1 MPVQTKIIDSV
12 NELLKKKGFELKLNT
27 GGVCGGLASIYVK
40 YFLEGKETEFFEME
54 RKLANPPKN
63 YNMGD
68 DPDFDN
74 FIKDVEIAFNSQ
86 IYHKGTYQGDLN
98 AILKFDGKPV
108 NNEYNIGLV
117 DTRAKWGEILGS
129 IKNEGRA
136 CYVASN
142 NHAIAISFSNNRY
155 VVYDPNYDEDD
166 NKKINNTKS
175 FDTAAKAIEEIEKCF
190 GDVNPSNLYRD
201 YLGISVRVF
210 AHPNEKRA
218 AVYPSKTDLHRTH
231 FSTPPSL
238 TRSITHPDGYGYDS
252 MTCAIRANDTETI
265 QHLFQHMPLNAAHV
279 VSAEHHT
286 RYKLAFDI
294 FKRLSVNEAERVLR
308 FMSEHGS
315 ADLFEQMLD
324 NYFTTKSNDPNAFK
338 QKFVHNSNPAV
349 KVTSLLEFAV
359 KGKDKKNIEVLAQFL
374 KAHSID
380 SSSLDINPIIEALKK
395 NIEKDKSG
403 ILENLFLHFPDLINE
418 KMIADLLKVAAEN
431 NSSKSLKILLQQV
444 SRLNSASK
452 DSIFDEKIISKITPD
467 NLKLLADANIPIP
480 QSLFATALNRKEP
493 AIFATCVGALSG
505 NDPWVHFL
513 KKAVDGKFKKGEKLP
528 ISLFDAGK
536 PYTPFKVLTRFPN
549 NNQIILDNWPTRK
562 IPQFTKNEALSWAV
576 ESGNV
581 EIAEKLR
588 QSGATLKI
596 DTLEK
601 LIADYPNRQDK
612 MYNFLLDRLKTLIV
626 GQEETLARHAAQVIH
641 HASFHDTPNG
651 LKEVA
656 VLFRDSRLLDQSHLI
671 PALNP
676 EMKAMQT
683 ASGDDLI
690 RLDKLVK
697 HKKYPAAKYAYR
709 WAILNK
715 EFEFASSLSQCFTAS
730 PNYFYNLFLEV
741 NRLGDDECLNHLFM
755 EHSSLLENVDLYKQ
769 LEEQGQFTLLNKIIR
784 QNKLQ
789 DDSYRLQLLNR
800 AVERHDEKLVVALS
814 KFVNS
819 GYSTNATPVYK
830 ALAAHNSKGLILL
843 LENGALLKDI
853 TASDVVDTLV
863 RTNDIQLF
871 HKVFED
877 KHFQSR
883 FFDSNQLIRHLEK
896 LYEKGNSELLGEFN
910 KKFPELDFK
919 RLKDTPDSF
928 KFSAFGE
935 NVKNIDGL
943 FDQACSNQCL
953 TVVNSL
959 LETYQPKARE
969 KESLFERLD
978 DLFNAP
984 YRTEKIR
991 PFNPQLVRQR
1001 RQERES
1007 IEAKERDATSGANKR
1022 TPSVLQRL
1030 SPDQQKMM
1038 VQGQFHGKTPPPLQQ
1053 RKSLDPLAK
1062 QAPVNPGDE
1071 SAKTQQR
1078 KLPDPP
1084 VTRHPPVDTN
1094 DNTPINEAMKKYHW
1108 RKVFDTLYDKK
1119 LGRLYSLIKNENY
1132 APFEES
1138 HRKIEDVIINLRT
1151 SQKNLRRFADVAP
1164 ARNERRALAN
1174 SLLENKL
1181 ILRAL
1186 DEDNEDKLLPLMQ
1199 QIKPEQ
1205 PEALVNDR
1213 SNSLNDEVMALFKKY
1228 AKTGQT
1234 KVISNLFSFYEAN
1247 SVIRLALEKA
1257 KQNKEEWGTLVGL
1270 LQSCTYTSPEHSS
1283 PPIDKELI
1291 SELEKYRED
1300 LLNGFKN
1307 ASRDIRMELVQLLD
1321 KKTDSALAWILKSE
1335 HGQVNTLLN
1344 AVEGEMVKAESS
1356 IPSATRSKVSR
1367 FMVGLDEFK
1376 NTIDKL
1382 QIRYNHFLETIS
1394 SNDYAPMEA
1403 LQELTAIK
1411 KEFQEGKL
1419 TSYYFTDGALLDHL
1433 LDNLPKHNK
1442 DNIQD
1447 LLQIKQKID
1456 QMSRTFVDY
1465 LEGFQKAGFNAK
1477 TALQQLEVIH
1487 QTFENE
1493 QLIPAYFAEEKWI
1506 ETLFEQLNKYQQKT
1520 INEPQM
1526 LSFLTDLYKV
1536 ISEEAGPIQKT
1547 TQAPQADQQKAQEEK
1562 IEQARQQAEREA
1574 KEQAAKEQAEREA
1587 QERAAKEQAEREAK
1601 EQAAKEQ
1608 AEREAKEQAAKEQ
1621 AEREA
1626 KEQAAKEQAEREAK
1640 EQAAKEQAEREA
1652 KEQAAKEQAEREA
1665 QERAAKEQAERETQ
1679 ERAAKEQAE
1688 REAKEQAAKE
1698 QAEREA
1704 QERAAKEQA
1713 EREAQE
1719 RAAKEQAEREAQE
1732 RAAKEQAERE

>member
-1 MPVQTKIIDSV
+1 MPAQTKIIDSV
-12 NELLKKKGFELKLNT
+12 NELLKKKGFQLELNT

-40 YFLEGKETEFFEME
+40 YFLEGRETEFFEME

-117 DTRAKWGEILGS
+117 DTRVKWGEILGS

-155 VVYDPNYDEDD
+155 VVYDPNYDEDA

-201 YLGISVRVF
+201 YLGISVRAF

-218 AVYPSKTDLHRTH
+218 AVYPSKADIQRAH
-231 FSTPPSL
+231 FATSSSL
-238 TRSITHPDGYGYDS
+238 TRSINHPKGYGYDS
-252 MTCAIRANDTETI
+252 MTCAIRANDTDTI
-265 QHLFQHMPLNAAHV
+265 QHLVQHMPLK
-279 VSAEHHT
+279 AEHATCAEGHT
-286 RYKLAFDI
+286 RYELALNI
-294 FKRLSVNEAERVLR
+294 FKRLSVIEAERVIRYMPLY
-308 FMSEHGS
+308 GS
-315 ADLFEQMLD
+315 ADLLKQMLD

-338 QKFVHNSNPAV
+338 QKFVHSSNPTV
-349 KVTSLLEFAV
+349 KATSLLEYAV

-380 SSSLDINPIIEALKK
+380 ASSFDIDPIIEALKK
-395 NIEKDKSG
+395 NIGKDKSG

-444 SRLNSASK
+444 SRLGSASK
-452 DSIFDEKIISKITPD
+452 ESIFDEKIISKITPD

-536 PYTPFKVLTRFPN
+536 PYTPFKVLARFPN
-549 NNQIILDNWPTRK
+549 NNHIILDNWPTRK

-588 QSGATLKI
+588 QSGAALKI

-612 MYNFLLDRLKTLIV
+612 MYHFLLDRLKTLIV
-626 GQEETLARHAAQVIH
+626 GHEETLASHAAQVIH
-641 HASFHDTPNG
+641 HASFHETPHV

-676 EMKAMQT
+676 EMKAMQS
-683 ASGDDLI
+683 ASGDELI
-690 RLDKLVK
+690 RLTEVVK
-697 HKKYPAAKYAYR
+697 HKKYPAEKYAYR

-730 PNYFYNLFLEV
+730 PGYFYNLFLEV

-784 QNKLQ
+784 QNKLK
-789 DDSYRLQLLNR
+789 DDSYRLQLLNK

-814 KFVNS
+814 KFANS
-819 GYSTNATPVYK
+819 GYSTHATPVYK

-853 TASDVVDTLV
+853 TASDVLDTLV
-863 RTNDIQLF
+863 KTNDIQLL

-883 FFDSNQLIRHLEK
+883 FFDSNQLIKHLEK

-910 KKFPELDFK
+910 KKFPEIDFK
-919 RLKDTPDSF
+919 RLKDSPDTF

-943 FDQACSNQCL
+943 FDQACSNRCL

-1022 TPSVLQRL
+1022 TPSVLNRL
-1030 SPDQQKMM
+1030 SSDQQKMM
-1038 VQGQFHGKTPPPLQQ
+1038 AQAQFQGKTTPSLQQ
-1053 RKSLDPLAK
+1053 RKSLNPIAK
-1062 QAPVNPGDE
+1062 QVPVNTGDE
-1071 SAKTQQR
+1071 SVKSEQR

-1084 VTRHPPVDTN
+1084 VTRHPPVDTK
-1094 DNTPINEAMKKYHW
+1094 DDTPINEAMKKYHW

-1151 SQKNLRRFADVAP
+1151 SQKNLRHFADVAP
-1164 ARNERRALAN
+1164 ARNERRASAN

-1199 QIKPEQ
+1199 QIKPEK

-1213 SNSLNDEVMALFKKY
+1213 SSSLNDEVMALFKKY

-1257 KQNKEEWGTLVGL
+1257 RQNKEEWGTLVGL

-1291 SELEKYRED
+1291 SELEKHREE
-1300 LLNGFKN
+1300 LLTGFKT
-1307 ASRDIRMELVQLLD
+1307 AGRDIRMELVQLLD

-1335 HGQVNTLLN
+1335 HEQVNTLLN
-1344 AVEGEMVKAESS
+1344 TVEGEMVKAESS

-1376 NTIDKL
+1376 NTIDNL
-1382 QIRYNHFLETIS
+1382 QIRYNRFLETIS
-1394 SNDYAPMEA
+1394 SNDYAPGEA
-1403 LQELTAIK
+1403 LKELTAIK
-1411 KEFQEGKL
+1411 KDFQDGKL
-1419 TSYYFTDGALLDHL
+1419 ASYYFTDGVLLDHL

-1456 QMSRTFVDY
+1456 QMSQTFVDY
-1465 LEGFQKAGFNAK
+1465 LESFQKAGFNAK
-1477 TALQQLEVIH
+1477 TALQQLEAIH
-1487 QTFENE
+1487 QTFEKE
-1493 QLIPAYFAEEKWI
+1493 QLVPGYFAEEKWI
-1506 ETLFEQLNKYQQKT
+1506 ETLFEQLDKYKQKT
-1520 INEPQM
+1520 INEPQI
-1526 LSFLTDLYKV
+1526 LSFLTDLYKI

-1562 IEQARQQAEREA
+1562 IDQARQQAEREA
-1574 KEQAAKEQAEREA
+1574 
-1587 QERAAKEQAEREAK
+1587 QERARQEAERQAEEIAK
-1601 EQAAKEQ
+1601 QEVQRQ
-1608 AEREAKEQAAKEQ
+1608 AEELAKQEAARQ
-1621 AEREA
+1621 AEELAKQEA
-1626 KEQAAKEQAEREAK
+1626 ERQAEELAKQEA
-1640 EQAAKEQAEREA
+1640 ERQAEELAKQEA
-1652 KEQAAKEQAEREA
+1652 ERQAEELAKQEA
-1665 QERAAKEQAERETQ
+1665 ERQAEELAKQ
-1679 ERAAKEQAE
+1679 EAERQAE
-1688 REAKEQAAKE
+1688 ELAKQEAER
-1698 QAEREA
+1698 QAEELAKQEA
-1704 QERAAKEQA
+1704 
-1713 EREAQE
+1713 
-1719 RAAKEQAEREAQE
+1719 
-1732 RAAKEQAERE
+1732 